1 MKKNT
6 MLLIVLSLFAV
17 FCSACGQ
24 APQAE
29 DNTGLPNPLKETD
42 AEGIMQTLGL
52 EFGVPEGAGEVSY
65 YIINDETAEMRF
77 TVDTA
82 RFTARIKPSA
92 EFEDISGMYYD
103 WTATDDTRKVQ
114 HCNAR
119 NMSYLSETEDDVMV
133 TLWYDTAPGLM
144 YSLSAVD
151 NDLNGLD
158 LQVLA
163 NQIFIPVQENA
174 G

>member
-52 EFGVPEGAGEVSY
+52 GFGVPEGAGEVSY

-103 WTATDDTRKVQ
+103 WTATIDTWKV
-114 HCNAR
+114 
-119 NMSYLSETEDDVMV
+119 
-133 TLWYDTAPGLM
+133 
-144 YSLSAVD
+144 
-151 NDLNGLD
+151 
-158 LQVLA
+158 
-163 NQIFIPVQENA
+163 
-174 G
+174 

>member
-1 MKKNT
+1 MKKIT
-6 MLLIVLSLFAV
+6 ILLIVLSLFAIL
-17 FCSACGQ
+17 CSACGQ

-52 EFGVPEGAGEVSY
+52 GFGVPEGAGEVSY

-77 TVDTA
+77 TIDTT
-82 RFTARIKPSA
+82 RFKARIKPSA

-103 WTATDDTRKVQ
+103 WTATIDTWKVQ
-114 HCNAR
+114 HCDAR
-119 NMSYLSETEDDVMV
+119 NMSYISETEDDAMV
-133 TLWYDTAPGLM
+133 TLWYDAAPGLM

-163 NQIFIPVQENA
+163 DQIFIPVQENA

>member
-1 MKKNT
+1 MKKIT
-6 MLLIVLSLFAV
+6 ILLIVLSLFAIL
-17 FCSACGQ
+17 CSACGQ

-52 EFGVPEGAGEVSY
+52 GFGVPEGAGEVSY

-114 HCNAR
+114 HCNAQ

>member
-103 WTATDDTRKVQ
+103 WTATIDTWKVQ
-114 HCNAR
+114 HCDAR
-119 NMSYLSETEDDVMV
+119 NMSYISETEDDAMV
-133 TLWYDTAPGLM
+133 TLWYDAAPGLM